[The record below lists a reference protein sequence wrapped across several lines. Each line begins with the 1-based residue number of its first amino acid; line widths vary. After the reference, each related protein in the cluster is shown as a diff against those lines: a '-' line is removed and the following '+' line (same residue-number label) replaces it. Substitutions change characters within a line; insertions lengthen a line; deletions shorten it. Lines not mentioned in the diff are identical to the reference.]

1 MSKHLTF
8 YLIISMILI
17 SVPILLQAN
26 VSLHVLLSDGIVYSD
41 PVYVRY
47 AWGADNPEG
56 ANLYN
61 AEGLPASPF
70 EAHINN

>member
-41 PVYVRY
+41 PVYVRH
-47 AWGADNPEG
+47 AWADNPEG

-61 AEGLPASPF
+61 AEGLPASPC

>member
-1 MSKHLTF
+1 
-8 YLIISMILI
+8 MILI

-41 PVYVRY
+41 PVYVRH
-47 AWGADNPEG
+47 AWADNPEG

-61 AEGLPASPF
+61 AEGLPASPC